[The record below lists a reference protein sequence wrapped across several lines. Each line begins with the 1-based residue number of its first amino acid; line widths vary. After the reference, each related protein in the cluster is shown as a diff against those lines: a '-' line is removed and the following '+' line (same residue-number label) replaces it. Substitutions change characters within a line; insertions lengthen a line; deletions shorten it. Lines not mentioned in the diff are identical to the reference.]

1 MNIDDWI
8 EIAEREVDHRVSSA
22 RIAAI
27 NGDGRAESEEV
38 SWEIKWRIMCGY
50 LYELKARRETEAN
63 LLNNIPMSVLYS
75 TVVTAGGTAS
85 LPALYAAVVGSNV
98 GAFFTPMGALA
109 GIMWMTLLKQHKVK
123 FTFGRFV
130 LYGAAVSVPT
140 LLAALGGLLLM
151 V

>member
-38 SWEIKWRIMCGY
+38 SWEIKWRIMCGF

-63 LLNNIPMSVLYS
+63 LINKMERHQKICKVISETENAQSSPYISSYEKEKIKI
-75 TVVTAGGTAS
+75 
-85 LPALYAAVVGSNV
+85 AAYDKIS
-98 GAFFTPMGALA
+98 
-109 GIMWMTLLKQHKVK
+109 GIIKEDDNGKQSHE
-123 FTFGRFV
+123 
-130 LYGAAVSVPT
+130 SE
-140 LLAALGGLLLM
+140 
-151 V
+151 